1 MTLRAIDG
9 GGAGELVNLLETLLE
24 RAKDGEIKAFAGVCL
39 DADYDAEI
47 WRGWCAD
54 DHEPI
59 PPLVYGLQMLNYRLM
74 QKTEDVAERVIV

>member
-1 MTLRAIDG
+1 VSLRAING
-9 GGAGELVNLLETLLE
+9 GGAGELVGLLEKMLD
-24 RAKDGEIKAFAGVCL
+24 RAKAGEIKAMAAVCL
-39 DADYDAEI
+39 DVDFDPEI

-74 QKTEDVAERVIV
+74 QKTEEVAERVIV